1 MHFEYYRSVKQEF
14 ESSRLWGG
22 VILLGFYVAFAYFY
36 IKTKN
41 EVVSLLAFAIIIIA
55 TLVHLFRL
63 RKLKKSSG
71 AWEIYVTDTE
81 IIWRTPK
88 EFGSGFVLLVSEI
101 SKYVESSSN
110 LSEYRTYYLVLKN
123 GTRVALQPNVNN
135 FNYSSFSR
143 ALSRL
148 GVALENEIES

>member
-1 MHFEYYRSVKQEF
+1 MHFEYYRSAKQEF

-36 IKTKN
+36 IRTKN
-41 EVVSLLAFAIIIIA
+41 EVISLLALAIISIVSIY
-55 TLVHLFRL
+55 HLFRL

-81 IIWRTPK
+81 IVWRTPK

-110 LSEYRTYYLVLKN
+110 LSECRTY
-123 GTRVALQPNVNN
+123 
-135 FNYSSFSR
+135 
-143 ALSRL
+143 
-148 GVALENEIES
+148 